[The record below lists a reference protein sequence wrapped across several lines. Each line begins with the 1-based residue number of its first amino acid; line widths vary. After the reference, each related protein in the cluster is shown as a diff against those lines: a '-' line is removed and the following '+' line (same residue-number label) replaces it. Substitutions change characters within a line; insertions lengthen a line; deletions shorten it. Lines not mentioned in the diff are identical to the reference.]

1 MLHDSLFFSDFSMQM
16 IHSSQPLYETN
27 VRLNLRRART
37 RTILLSTNL
46 KSTRVRRSMRVLLQL
61 ILNQLSGTA
70 HGFALRPNL
79 NIPEIKTA
87 FEGALEQTVNWFKKT
102 LI

>member
-1 MLHDSLFFSDFSMQM
+1 VLHDSLFFSDFSMQM

-46 KSTRVRRSMRVLLQL
+46 KSTRVRRSMRVLLQPDFEPTFRH
-61 ILNQLSGTA
+61 SA
-70 HGFALRPNL
+70 WLRL
-79 NIPEIKTA
+79 ASK
-87 FEGALEQTVNWFKKT
+87 FEHS
-102 LI
+102 